1 MLAPVVFLFI
11 LSISLIIYLTKTTEY
26 QAKYYHSQ
34 LLPHAL
40 LNDMV
45 FFQKSIIENNTP
57 NAEHFFAYQ
66 TNYLKKILETENK
79 LVSQL
84 TEEMQQTEEFV
95 FYYNLVN
102 NCEFKIQFDVINKN
116 NKSFYVPSLLFQPFV
131 ENIFKHEKNKAA
143 TILVTIL
150 VLESW
155 NNRCINISIAP
166 NATSNYDKH
175 FKIKKSHRGLNIAK
189 QKIKY
194 TCSLA
199 TMDNMYHSNSVKI
212 KMNTEGSMK
221 VMLVIPSTLRKI

>member
-1 MLAPVVFLFI
+1 MIAPVIFLFI
-11 LSISLIIYLTKTTEY
+11 LMISLIIYLTKTTEY

-45 FFQKSIIENNTP
+45 FFQKSIIENNTA
-57 NAEHFFAYQ
+57 NAQQYFAYQ

-79 LVSQL
+79 LVSL
-84 TEEMQQTEEFV
+84 LFEEIQQTKEFV
-95 FYYNLVN
+95 YYYNLVN
-102 NCEFKIQFDVINKN
+102 NSDFKIQFDVDNKK
-116 NKSFYVPSLLFQPFV
+116 NKAFYVPSLLFQPFV
-131 ENIFKHEKNKAA
+131 ENIFKYEKNREA
-143 TILVTIL
+143 TILITIM

-155 NNRCINISIAP
+155 NNSCLNISIAP
-166 NATSNYDKH
+166 NASSNFDKH

-199 TMDNMYHSNSVKI
+199 RTDRYHFNSIKI
-212 KMNTEGSMK
+212 KMNSEGSMK
-221 VMLVIPSTLRKI
+221 VMLVIPSTLSKI

>member
-11 LSISLIIYLTKTTEY
+11 LIVSLIIHLKKTTEY

-45 FFQKSIIENNTP
+45 FFQKSIIENNTA
-57 NAEHFFAYQ
+57 NAQQYFAYQ

-79 LVSQL
+79 LVSL
-84 TEEMQQTEEFV
+84 LSEEMQQTKEFV
-95 FYYNLVN
+95 YYYNLVN
-102 NCEFKIQFDVINKN
+102 NSDFKIQFDVDNKR
-116 NKSFYVPSLLFQPFV
+116 NKAFYVPSLLFQPFV
-131 ENIFKHEKNKAA
+131 ENIFKYEKNREA
-143 TILVTIL
+143 TILITIM

-155 NNRCINISIAP
+155 NNSCLNISIAP
-166 NATSNYDKH
+166 NVSSNFDKH
-175 FKIKKSHRGLNIAK
+175 FKIKKNHRGLKIAK

-199 TMDNMYHSNSVKI
+199 TKDNMYHSNSIKI
-212 KMNTEGSMK
+212 KMNAEGSMK
-221 VMLVIPSTLRKI
+221 VMLVIPSTLSKI

>member
-1 MLAPVVFLFI
+1 MLAPVVFIFI
-11 LSISLIIYLTKTTEY
+11 LIVSLIVYLKKTTEY
-26 QAKYYHSQ
+26 QAKYYHSR

-79 LVSQL
+79 LVSLL

-95 FYYNLVN
+95 YYYNLVN
-102 NCEFKIQFDVINKN
+102 NCRFKIQFDVSNKN
-116 NKSFYVPSLLFQPFV
+116 NKAFYVPSLLFQPFV
-131 ENIFKHEKNKAA
+131 ENIFKYEKNREA
-143 TILVTIL
+143 TILITII
-150 VLESW
+150 VIESW
-155 NNRCINISIAP
+155 NNSCINISIAP
-166 NATSNYDKH
+166 NATSNFDKH
-175 FKIKKSHRGLNIAK
+175 FKIRKIHRGLNIAK

-199 TMDNMYHSNSVKI
+199 TTDNMYNSNSIKI

-221 VMLVIPSTLRKI
+221 VMLVIPSILQKI

>member
-11 LSISLIIYLTKTTEY
+11 LIVSLIIHLKKTTEY

-45 FFQKSIIENNTP
+45 FFQKSIIENNTA
-57 NAEHFFAYQ
+57 NAQQYFAYQ

-79 LVSQL
+79 LVSL
-84 TEEMQQTEEFV
+84 LSEEMQQTKEFV
-95 FYYNLVN
+95 YYYNLVN
-102 NCEFKIQFDVINKN
+102 NSDFKIQFDVDNKR
-116 NKSFYVPSLLFQPFV
+116 NKAFYVPSLLFQPFV
-131 ENIFKHEKNKAA
+131 ENIFKYEKNREA
-143 TILVTIL
+143 TILITIM

-155 NNRCINISIAP
+155 NNSCLNISIAP
-166 NATSNYDKH
+166 NVSSNFDKH
-175 FKIKKSHRGLNIAK
+175 FKIKKNHRGLKIAK

-199 TMDNMYHSNSVKI
+199 TKDNMYNSNSIKI
-212 KMNTEGSMK
+212 KMNAEGSMK
-221 VMLVIPSTLRKI
+221 VMLVIPSTLSKI

>member
-11 LSISLIIYLTKTTEY
+11 LIVSLIIHLKKTTEY

-45 FFQKSIIENNTP
+45 FFQKSIIENNTA
-57 NAEHFFAYQ
+57 NAQQYFAYQ

-79 LVSQL
+79 LVSL
-84 TEEMQQTEEFV
+84 LSEEMQQTKEFV
-95 FYYNLVN
+95 YYYNLVN
-102 NCEFKIQFDVINKN
+102 NSDFKIQFDVDNKR
-116 NKSFYVPSLLFQPFV
+116 NKAFYVPSLLFQPFI
-131 ENIFKHEKNKAA
+131 ENIFKYEKNREA
-143 TILVTIL
+143 TILITIM

-155 NNRCINISIAP
+155 NNSCLNISIAP
-166 NATSNYDKH
+166 NVSSNFDKH
-175 FKIKKSHRGLNIAK
+175 FKIKKSHRGLKIAK

-199 TMDNMYHSNSVKI
+199 TKDNMYHSNSIKI
-212 KMNTEGSMK
+212 KMNNEGSMK
-221 VMLVIPSTLRKI
+221 VMLVIPSTLSKI